1 MKNQHMLAVGALIII
16 ILIGGFFLFNSR
28 EEAPE
33 PVQDEETAE
42 EEVEIE
48 VAAEPLPGTEREE
61 VSQNT
66 LYFAAQLTK
75 PVTPDGP
82 IPIEG
87 YDPWLLLGRYPNM
100 STLDFAGVEAMQG
113 FYSIENGKHIFN
125 FTADYEH
132 SAARTISPEGYETLL
147 ANISSRLKLPA
158 NTDAEINIIIAMLK

>member
-1 MKNQHMLAVGALIII
+1 MKKQYILVGGALII
-16 ILIGGFFLFNSR
+16 ILIGGFFLFNTR
-28 EEAPE
+28 AEAPE
-33 PVQDEETAE
+33 PIQNEEVIE
-42 EEVEIE
+42 EEVEVE
-48 VAAEPLPGTEREE
+48 VVAEPLPGIEQEE

-75 PVTPDGP
+75 PATPDGP

-100 STLDFAGVEAMQG
+100 NTLDFAGVEAMQG

-158 NTDAEINIIIAMLK
+158 NTDADINIIIAMLK